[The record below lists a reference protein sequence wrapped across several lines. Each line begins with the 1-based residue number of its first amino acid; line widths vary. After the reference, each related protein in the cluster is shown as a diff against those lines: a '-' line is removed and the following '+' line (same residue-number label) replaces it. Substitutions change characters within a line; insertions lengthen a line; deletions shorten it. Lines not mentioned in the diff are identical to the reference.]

1 MNNDQMARVLRMVAD
16 GKVSADEAQQLLEAL
31 SPADGEETTAN
42 PKPRSA
48 PSAQKIAIGVSEAG
62 NLVTQTVVPLALFR
76 SDRQFLPRQVR
87 HYLGEFQIDLDQLLE
102 RAEDLGLT
110 GTITDLSD
118 GDVNI
123 WIAVK

>member
-1 MNNDQMARVLRMVAD
+1 MNNDQVARVLRMVAD
-16 GKVSADEAQQLLEAL
+16 GKVSAEDAQQILEAL
-31 SPADGEETTAN
+31 GPAGAEEVAASQ
-42 PKPRSA
+42 KPRNA
-48 PSAQKIAIGVSEAG
+48 PSTQKIAIGVSEAG
-62 NLVTQTVVPLALFR
+62 TLIAQTVVPIALFR